1 MPVETFLSD
10 SVAPLHTGPYPDLVR
25 VVGEKLGLWWEPE
38 EEVRS
43 PPCALVSPPAPAL
56 RPPLPRPFIAV
67 RRRWPL
73 IFILLHAR
81 IC

>member
-25 VVGEKLGLWWEPE
+25 VVGEKLGLWWESE

-43 PPCALVSPPAPAL
+43 SPCAFVSLRPSKNEVGAPATSPAQL
-56 RPPLPRPFIAV
+56 VAG
-67 RRRWPL
+67 RWSVS
-73 IFILLHAR
+73 R
-81 IC
+81 GE